1 MTARIRRFQ
10 LTPALRAGAL
20 AGVAGLLVFL
30 ALRHVWITP
39 IWFILVPGLL
49 VAVPGGLAIGWAY
62 GEIRA
67 GLPPRPWTHL
77 AFLGLVGATLAPA
90 LLAAELRPPLFDAD
104 TGDLAPGGS
113 VSGVAEHFVSEL
125 LLPAMIVGGL
135 AGRRLGGTR
144 RAGVAMALAGFVF
157 ALGPGHNVPL
167 LGGTPGAAKGA
178 ILLAAIATVST
189 VVLVESEAWLAG
201 RGAPSLRSVD

>member
-1 MTARIRRFQ
+1 MAARVRRFH
-10 LTPALRAGAL
+10 LTTALRAGAL

-30 ALRHVWITP
+30 ALHHLWIKP
-39 IWFILVPGLL
+39 IWFILLPGLL

-113 VSGVAEHFVSEL
+113 VRGVAEHFASEL
-125 LLPAMIVGGL
+125 LLPAAIIGGL

-144 RAGVAMALAGFVF
+144 RAGAATALAGFVF

-167 LGGTPGAAKGA
+167 LGGTPGAARGA
-178 ILLAAIATVST
+178 VLLAAIAAVST
-189 VVLVESEAWLAG
+189 VVLVEGQAWLARRG
-201 RGAPSLRSVD
+201 RP